1 MINKR
6 LNKYHEQREKVQIC
20 PPMVV
25 ISQENLCFHKFG
37 QLTLSSIHWNFKP
50 QIAGLNSSQNLAMFL
65 EVQPWVGTSKGA
77 RIKSHY

>member
-1 MINKR
+1 
-6 LNKYHEQREKVQIC
+6 
-20 PPMVV
+20 MVV
-25 ISQENLCFHKFG
+25 ISTQENFFFHKFR